1 MLGETHQG
9 VNKTGRSDVGGT
21 GGGIKF
27 REKDYLTNKVDFYF
41 TEVVY

>member
-27 REKDYLTNKVDFYF
+27 RKKDISDEQGRFLFY
-41 TEVVY
+41 